1 MLKSLFTATALA
13 VLTALPG
20 MAQSDDRFIDG
31 VSMDDLKAMVLSM
44 GHTISEEDG
53 EIVYARNDDGLIY
66 SLRGAACSETDCKG
80 VNMTVTY
87 GREADD
93 TPDDINRANKKYA
106 AVSLW
111 YDDTQIGISR
121 YVILDYGMT
130 LENLRFNVDIL
141 LGVAPSAIAAVA
153 NGD

>member
-1 MLKSLFTATALA
+1 
-13 VLTALPG
+13 
-20 MAQSDDRFIDG
+20 
-31 VSMDDLKAMVLSM
+31 
-44 GHTISEEDG
+44 
-53 EIVYARNDDGLIY
+53 
-66 SLRGAACSETDCKG
+66 
-80 VNMTVTY
+80 MTVTY